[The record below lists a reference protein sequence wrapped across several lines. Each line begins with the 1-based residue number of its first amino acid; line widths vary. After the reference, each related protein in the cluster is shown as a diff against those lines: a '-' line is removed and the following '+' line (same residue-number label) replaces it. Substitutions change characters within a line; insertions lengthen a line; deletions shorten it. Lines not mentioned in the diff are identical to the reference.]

1 MKLKPYYKLSDF
13 PDHKGLGKNWMATCP
28 VCGKK
33 HLSISKDSGL
43 FHCFSPDCDFNG
55 QLDEFKPYAYQHN
68 ALGVRNC
75 DTDVNLNVISKKKS
89 CLEGTTAKRSITGC
103 TVGAAG
109 NNGQGNSCLEGSTL
123 SDLDCDFL
131 PEDYISLEPSI
142 IKQLKPIEPGSPV
155 AQYLESIHIPLAV
168 AQQAGCMSATRTF
181 SNVQRPC
188 LCYVNR
194 LYGNI
199 INVKY
204 RAVNAKQFTQDAKKA
219 KDAPS
224 APFNIECLNPLKVY
238 GSEFM
243 VNGDCPD
250 ETSIKHIPLTINSQA
265 SINYKSST
273 INQLIITEGEKDCL
287 TVLAAGYEQVIS
299 IPNGAGNKPETC
311 FAPFMS
317 WLQQV
322 KRVIICGDQ
331 DKAGRVMK
339 RNLKAFFEQM
349 QIRVAIATMSSGC
362 KDIADVNINFG
373 LDEVRRVID
382 SAPFPTNSDIIRVGS
397 IRQHVKD
404 YLMGQYDHGYSV
416 GYGEYTDQH
425 FWLTDEGG
433 LIIVTGRP
441 NSGKTDWLRCTLA
454 KLMVTGRGCCF
465 LSFEE
470 PKKEKHIGHILEVM
484 LGTRQTRCYDEAQMD
499 NVIDWLD
506 RLMVDLDMR
515 LSAPTTRNIIRYA
528 DDIRRDGFDMRFLII
543 DPYLFV
549 DMGSS
554 KENETKLIKDMLTTL
569 QTWGRNNNIWVCMVA
584 HPRMLNNGPEGEFE
598 EIDPYKVSGS
608 AHWAN
613 LADFLIS
620 VKRIFPGGEN
630 NDDGSKN
637 PSYTKVSVL
646 KVRDQDLCHTG
657 NIYYMRHASG
667 RYFERPSEEVCKQEI
682 LQYQG
687 IRVDRQTP
695 WCPLE

>member
-13 PDHKGLGKNWMATCP
+13 SDHKGNGKNWIATCP
-28 VCGKK
+28 VCEKK
-33 HLSISKDSGL
+33 HLSISKATGL
-43 FHCFSPDCDFNG
+43 FHCFSPGCDFNG
-55 QLDEFKPYAYQHN
+55 QLDEFKPYPYQHN

-75 DTDVNLNVISKKKS
+75 DTDVNLNVLNKDKSKDGSSSKR
-89 CLEGTTAKRSITGC
+89 CLEGTTAKRSGLRACSREATAEQP
-103 TVGAAG
+103 VGNALG
-109 NNGQGNSCLEGSTL
+109 VDSKKGSCLEGST
-123 SDLDCDFL
+123 SYDLESDFL
-131 PEDYISLEPSI
+131 PEDYESLEPSVI
-142 IKQLKPIEPGSPV
+142 RQLKPIEPGSPV
-155 AQYLESIHIPLAV
+155 AQYLESIHIPLEV
-168 AQQAGCMSATRTF
+168 AQAAGCMSATRTF
-181 SNVQRPC
+181 SDVQRPC

-204 RAVNAKQFTQDAKKA
+204 RAVNAKQFTQDAQKA

-224 APFNIECLNPLKVY
+224 APFNIECLNPLQNDDDNPSTSS
-238 GSEFM
+238 GQA
-243 VNGDCPD
+243 PD
-250 ETSIKHIPLTINSQA
+250 ENCLV
-265 SINYKSST
+265 
-273 INQLIITEGEKDCL
+273 ITEGEKDCL
-287 TVLAAGYEQVIS
+287 TVLATGRKKVIS

-311 FAPFMS
+311 FAPFMG

-362 KDIADVNINFG
+362 KDIADVNISFG

-382 SAPFPTNSDIIRVGS
+382 SAPFPANSDIIHVGS
-397 IRQHVKD
+397 IRRNVKD
-404 YLMGQYDHGYSV
+404 YLLGQYDHGYSV

-499 NVIDWLD
+499 SVIDWLD

-528 DDIRRDGFDMRFLII
+528 DDIRRDGFDMRFMVI

-620 VKRIFPGGEN
+620 VKRIFPSGEN

-667 RYFERPSEEVCKQEI
+667 RYFERPSEEACKQEI
-682 LQYQG
+682 QQYQG

>member
-1 MKLKPYYKLSDF
+1 MEPLKPYYRLADF
-13 PDHKGLGKNWMATCP
+13 PDRKGMGKNWTATCP
-28 VCGKK
+28 NCGKK

-43 FHCFSPDCDFNG
+43 YHCFSPDCDFNG
-55 QLDEFKPYAYQHN
+55 QLDEFKPYPYQHN
-68 ALGVRNC
+68 VLGIRNC
-75 DTDVNLNVISKKKS
+75 DTDVNLNALK
-89 CLEGTTAKRSITGC
+89 KRSKVDGLKFM
-103 TVGAAG
+103 VNG
-109 NNGQGNSCLEGSTL
+109 NHPEGSSLNPQPLTL
-123 SDLDCDFL
+123 NLYDAFL
-131 PEDYISLEPSI
+131 PEDYEPLDASV
-142 IKQLKPIEPGSPV
+142 IKQLVPIEPGTPV
-155 AQYLESIHIPLAV
+155 AQYLDSIHIPLEV
-168 AQQAGCMSATRTF
+168 AQAAGCMASTHTF
-181 SNVQRPC
+181 SNKQRPC

-194 LYGNI
+194 LYGKV

-204 RAVNAKQFTQDAKKA
+204 RAVDAKLFMQDAQKA

-224 APFNIECLNPLKVY
+224 APFNIECLNPLRVE
-238 GSEFM
+238 GLEFM
-243 VNGDCPD
+243 VEGLAGIPISAGNQSSPFKGDR
-250 ETSIKHIPLTINSQA
+250 EGL
-265 SINYKSST
+265 
-273 INQLIITEGEKDCL
+273 LIITEGEKDCL
-287 TVLAAGYEQVIS
+287 TVLAAGYEHVIS

-322 KRVIICGDQ
+322 RRVVICGDQ

-339 RNLKAFFEQM
+339 CNLKAFFEQLH
-349 QIRVAIATMSSGC
+349 IRVAIATMSNGC
-362 KDIADVNINFG
+362 KDIADVNIRFG
-373 LDEVRRVID
+373 QDEVRRVID
-382 SAPFPTNSDIIRVGS
+382 TAPFPANSDIIRVSS
-397 IRQHVKD
+397 IRQHVKN
-404 YLMGQYDHGYSV
+404 YLKGHYDHGYSV

-425 FWLTDEGG
+425 LWLTDEGG

-454 KLMVTGRGCCF
+454 KLMATGRGCCF

-470 PKKEKHIGHILEVM
+470 PKKEKHIGHVLEVV
-484 LGTRQTRCYDEAQMD
+484 LGTRQTCCYDEAQMD
-499 NVIDWLD
+499 KVIDWLD
-506 RLMVDLDMR
+506 PLMVDLDMR
-515 LSAPTTRNIIRYA
+515 QSAPTTHNIIRYA
-528 DDIRRDGFDMRFLII
+528 DDIRRDGFDMRFLVI

-569 QTWGRNNNIWVCMVA
+569 QTWGRNNNVWVCMVA

-630 NDDGSKN
+630 NDQGSMN

-657 NIYYMRHASG
+657 NIYYMRHPSG
-667 RYFERPSEEVCKQEI
+667 RYFERPCEDACKQEI

-687 IRVDRQTP
+687 IHADRQSP
-695 WCPLE
+695 WCPL

>member
-13 PDHKGLGKNWMATCP
+13 EDHKGNGKNWIATCP
-28 VCGKK
+28 VCEKK
-33 HLSISKDSGL
+33 HLSISKATGL
-43 FHCFSPDCDFNG
+43 YHCFTPGCDFNG
-55 QLDEFKPYAYQHN
+55 QLDEFKPYPYQHN

-75 DTDVNLNVISKKKS
+75 DTDINLNILQKKEISKNNISPKGSKISDSKS
-89 CLEGTTAKRSITGC
+89 PYISREANQNDDLEF
-103 TVGAAG
+103 
-109 NNGQGNSCLEGSTL
+109 
-123 SDLDCDFL
+123 DFL
-131 PEDYISLEPSI
+131 PEDYESLEPPVI
-142 IKQLKPIEPGSPV
+142 RQLKPIEPDSPV
-155 AQYLESIHIPLAV
+155 AKYLEEIHIPLEV
-168 AQQAGCMSATRTF
+168 AQAAGCMSATRTF
-181 SNVQRPC
+181 NDVQRPC
-188 LCYVNR
+188 LCYVNH

-204 RAVNAKQFTQDAKKA
+204 RAVNAKQFTQDAQKA

-224 APFNIECLNPLKVY
+224 APFNIECLNPLRNDDDNDDDNVL
-238 GSEFM
+238 
-243 VNGDCPD
+243 V
-250 ETSIKHIPLTINSQA
+250 
-265 SINYKSST
+265 
-273 INQLIITEGEKDCL
+273 ITEGEKDCL
-287 TVLAAGYEQVIS
+287 TVLATGRKKVIS

-349 QIRVAIATMSSGC
+349 QIRVAITTMSSGC

-382 SAPFPTNSDIIRVGS
+382 SAPFPANSDIIRVGS
-397 IRQHVKD
+397 IRRHVKD

-528 DDIRRDGFDMRFLII
+528 DDIRRDGFDMRFLVI

-667 RYFERPSEEVCKQEI
+667 RYFERPSEEACKQEI

-695 WCPLE
+695 WCPI

>member
-1 MKLKPYYKLSDF
+1 MNNLKPYYKLSDF
-13 PDHKGLGKNWMATCP
+13 PDRKGLGKNWMATCP
-28 VCGKK
+28 LCDKK
-33 HLSISKDSGL
+33 HLSISKDTGL
-43 FHCFSPDCDFNG
+43 YHCFSPDCDFNG
-55 QLDEFKPYAYQHN
+55 QLDDFKPYPYQHN

-75 DTDVNLNVISKKKS
+75 DTDVNLNAISKKKKS
-89 CLEGTTAKRSITGC
+89 CLEGTTAKRSESGC
-103 TVGAAG
+103 TEGAAG
-109 NNGQGNSCLEGSTL
+109 NKGKGDSCLEGSTL
-123 SDLDCDFL
+123 QDLDSDFL
-131 PEDYISLEPSI
+131 PEDYESLESSV
-142 IKQLKPIEPGSPV
+142 IKQLKPIEPDSPV
-155 AQYLESIHIPLAV
+155 AKYLEEIHIPLEV
-168 AQQAGCMSATRTF
+168 AQAAGCMSATRTF
-181 SNVQRPC
+181 SNIQRPC

-204 RAVNAKQFTQDAKKA
+204 RAVNAKQFSQDAQKA

-224 APFNIECLNPLKVY
+224 APFNIECLNPLGNDDDNDTLHYDDSLV
-238 GSEFM
+238 
-243 VNGDCPD
+243 
-250 ETSIKHIPLTINSQA
+250 
-265 SINYKSST
+265 
-273 INQLIITEGEKDCL
+273 ITEGEKDCL
-287 TVLAAGYEQVIS
+287 TVLATGRTKVIS

-362 KDIADVNINFG
+362 KDIAEVNINFG

-382 SAPFPTNSDIIRVGS
+382 SAPFPANSDIIRVGS
-397 IRQHVKD
+397 IRRHIKD
-404 YLMGQYDHGYSV
+404 YLMGQFDHGYSV

-499 NVIDWLD
+499 SVIDWLD

-528 DDIRRDGFDMRFLII
+528 DDIRRDGFDMRFLVI

-667 RYFERPSEEVCKQEI
+667 RYFERPSEEACKQEI
-682 LQYQG
+682 QQYQG
-687 IRVDRQTP
+687 IRVERQVP